1 MFSLSSIRSESVE
14 SKEVVEVSLMYQFIS
29 KTYMGEKKSHNLI
42 VLLCFSTNVAAFS
55 ELVSKFTFMLPT
67 NL

>member
-1 MFSLSSIRSESVE
+1 MFSLSSIRSESAE
-14 SKEVVEVSLMYQFIS
+14 SKEVVEVSLMCQSIN
-29 KTYMGEKKSHNLI
+29 KTNMGEKKSHSLTA
-42 VLLCFSTNVAAFS
+42 LLCFSINVAAFS

>member
-1 MFSLSSIRSESVE
+1 MFSLSSIRSASAE
-14 SKEVVEVSLMYQFIS
+14 SKVVEASLMYQSIN
-29 KTYMGEKKSHNLI
+29 KTNMGEKKSHSLI
-42 VLLCFSTNVAAFS
+42 ALLCFSTNVVAFS